1 MEKKYTDRAGN
12 KITAA
17 QFITEL
23 ILIRRA
29 HKDKKILPIEFWKID
44 SYKKWY
50 QINII
55 YITRFLKQYNPDDV
69 IRVLVRENSVY
80 SIRHPKL
87 KKWIVEEQKNREEF
101 ETMTK
106 NTYDVVTNPIVPK
119 KQISKLI
126 TDLRALDG

>member
-23 ILIRRA
+23 LLIRRA
-29 HKDKKILPIEFWKID
+29 NKEKKILPIEFWKID
-44 SYKKWY
+44 NYKKWY

-55 YITRFLKQYNPDDV
+55 HISRFLKSYNPDDV
-69 IRVLVRENSVY
+69 IRVLLREPYVLSL
-80 SIRHPKL
+80 RHPKM
-87 KKWIVEEQKNREEF
+87 KKWIVEERKNREEF
-101 ETMTK
+101 EQITTV
-106 NTYDVVTNPIVPK
+106 YEIVDNPIIPK
-119 KQISKLI
+119 PKLSKLI